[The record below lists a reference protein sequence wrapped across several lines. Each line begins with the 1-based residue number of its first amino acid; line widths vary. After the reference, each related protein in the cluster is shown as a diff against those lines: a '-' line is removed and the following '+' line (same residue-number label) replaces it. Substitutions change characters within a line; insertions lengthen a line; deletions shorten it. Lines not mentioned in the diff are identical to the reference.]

1 VIRIFVQQEI
11 LHHQLVS
18 MHPVLARIGEMKVEK
33 KTANPKNTKEDIV
46 CCEINFLNGANDIK
60 INKVCLGKG
69 KTIIEMEFTKN
80 YSACT
85 ILASNILVDN
95 SGKQYSPTYHSGLA
109 NCPELSMARRG
120 HKFYWGFEPIDKK
133 AKSLRMKE
141 DETMHPGMIAMEWT
155 EISIEHCKW

>member
-1 VIRIFVQQEI
+1 MKRVLYLLAACIAI
-11 LHHQLVS
+11 
-18 MHPVLARIGEMKVEK
+18 PVLARIGEMKVEK